1 MKETGLINKRGLE
14 VFMENVVFLRLAH
27 GFSKR
32 KMAELLCI
40 SVPTLNKIENGIF
53 PKKLDV
59 DVVWQISDVFDIT
72 ISDLFVPHNKWRKC
86 KPIIKTV

>member
-1 MKETGLINKRGLE
+1 MKESDSDVKNELE
-14 VFMENVVFLRLAH
+14 IFMENVVFLRKTH

-40 SVPTLNKIENGIF
+40 SVAALSKIENGVF

-59 DVVWQISDVFDIT
+59 DVVWQIFDVFNIPPGR
-72 ISDLFVPHNKWRKC
+72 IFVPHDEWYNL
-86 KPIIKTV
+86 